1 MSLSGDLLEPF
12 RGLMALG
19 KREELELR
27 PVLLRV
33 LTDMFVAQPTHSRD
47 EIKQFEA
54 IVLGLV
60 GHADQQTRDMIAA
73 KLARFGATPPSVVE
87 RLVADGGTAAA
98 EFLAHSSL
106 VGHDRLVA
114 AALDGEESL
123 AVAIARRP
131 DLDEELVRLLAARPE
146 IAVARA
152 LMENFAAPVVED
164 VAAGLVERGRSDPEL
179 GAALCRR
186 IDNASLLSP
195 LFLRASPR
203 MRADIILAARR
214 ADFIIKTRQP
224 RGAGDALIA
233 GELERA
239 AMDGDAPLFTAI
251 LARGLGVTLS
261 LAHEIVADPHG
272 EPLAL
277 AMSALR
283 VSADASARIFMMV
296 PDPEIAHSASLVR
309 ALTQLSIDVAPGAA
323 RAIIAAMAGAPRSE
337 RRPETAPVAD
347 MTASPTPSRPASAAR
362 DIPPPQRKLVILRRR
377 A

>member
-19 KREELELR
+19 KREELEMR

-33 LTDMFVAQPTHSRD
+33 LTDMFIAQPSHSRD

-54 IVLGLV
+54 ILLGLV

-87 RLVADGGTAAA
+87 RLIADGGTAAA

-106 VGHDRLVA
+106 VGHERLVA
-114 AALDGEESL
+114 AARDCDESL
-123 AVAIARRP
+123 AIAIARRP
-131 DLDEELVRLLAARPE
+131 DLDDELARILAARPE

-152 LMENFAAPVVED
+152 LMENFAAPVGED
-164 VAAGLVERGRSDPEL
+164 VAASLIERGRVDAEL
-179 GAALCRR
+179 GAALCKRV
-186 IDNASLLSP
+186 DDAAQLSP

-203 MRADIILAARR
+203 LRADIILAARR
-214 ADFIIKTRQP
+214 ADFVIKTRQP
-224 RGAGDALIA
+224 RGAGEALIA

-239 AMDGDAPLFTAI
+239 AMDGDTPLFTAI
-251 LARGLGVTLS
+251 LARGLGATLN
-261 LAHEIVADPHG
+261 LAHEIVDDAHG

-277 AMSALR
+277 SMAALR
-283 VSADASARIFMMV
+283 VSADAVARIMMLV
-296 PDPEIAHSASLVR
+296 PAPAIAHSAARVR

-323 RAIIAAMAGAPRSE
+323 RAIVAAMAGTPKLLQ
-337 RRPETAPVAD
+337 RPETAPVAD
-347 MTASPTPSRPASAAR
+347 MTASPTPSRPATTAR
-362 DIPPPQRKLVILRRR
+362 EIAPPPRKLVLLRRH

>member
-1 MSLSGDLLEPF
+1 
-12 RGLMALG
+12 
-19 KREELELR
+19 
-27 PVLLRV
+27 
-33 LTDMFVAQPTHSRD
+33 
-47 EIKQFEA
+47 
-54 IVLGLV
+54 
-60 GHADQQTRDMIAA
+60 
-73 KLARFGATPPSVVE
+73 
-87 RLVADGGTAAA
+87 
-98 EFLAHSSL
+98 
-106 VGHDRLVA
+106 
-114 AALDGEESL
+114 
-123 AVAIARRP
+123 
-131 DLDEELVRLLAARPE
+131 
-146 IAVARA
+146 
-152 LMENFAAPVVED
+152 MENFAAPVVED